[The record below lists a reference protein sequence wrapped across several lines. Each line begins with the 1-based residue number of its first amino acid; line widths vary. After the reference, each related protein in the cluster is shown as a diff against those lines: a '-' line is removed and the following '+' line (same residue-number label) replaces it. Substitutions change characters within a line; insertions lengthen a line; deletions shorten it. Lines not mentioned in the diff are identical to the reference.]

1 MTMRAVIC
9 REFAPRADLI
19 VDDVPA
25 PIPGVDEVLID
36 VAACG
41 INFFDGLMV
50 EGNYQTKPDR
60 PFSPGS
66 EVAGIVRAVGSNV
79 TAVTRGTRVLA
90 FTGTG
95 GYAEQAVAQARSVH
109 PIPDDMRFEQAAGFV
124 ITYATSHHAL
134 KDRAALRAGET
145 VLVLGAAGGVGLT
158 AIEIAKQMGA
168 KVIAAASTDEK
179 LDLCRSHGA
188 DETINYT
195 NDDLRTRLK
204 EICGKTGVDVVY
216 DPVGG
221 GMAEA
226 AIRSLAINGRYLV
239 IGFASGD
246 IPKIPLNLL
255 LLKQSSL
262 IGVFWGAFARANP
275 DMNAANM
282 AELFDWF
289 QAGHLNPH
297 IGGEYPMERY
307 AEALDAVMERRAQGK
322 VVLTMQSAEMKKRT
336 PE

>member
-1 MTMRAVIC
+1 MRAVIC
-9 REFAPRADLI
+9 REFAPRAELTL
-19 VDDVPA
+19 DDVPA
-25 PIPGVDEVLID
+25 PTPGADDVLID

-66 EVAGIVRAVGSNV
+66 EVAGIVRAVGSDV
-79 TAVTRGTRVLA
+79 TTVTPGDRVLA

-95 GYAEQAVAQARSVH
+95 GYAEQAVAPARSVH
-109 PIPDDMRFEQAAGFV
+109 PIPDSMRFEQAAGFV

-134 KDRAALRAGET
+134 NDRAALQAGET

-168 KVIAAASTDEK
+168 RVIAAASTDEK
-179 LDLCRSHGA
+179 LDLCRTHGA

-275 DMNAANM
+275 DLNAANM

-297 IGGEYPMERY
+297 IGGEYPMDRY

-322 VVLTMQSAEMKKRT
+322 VVLTMPGAELNKRT

>member
-1 MTMRAVIC
+1 MRAVLC
-9 REFAPRADLI
+9 HEFAPRAEL
-19 VDDVPA
+19 VVESVPS
-25 PIPGVDEVLID
+25 PEPGTDEVLID

-66 EVAGIVRAVGSNV
+66 EVSGVVRAVGQNV
-79 TAVTRGTRVLA
+79 KTVTPGTRVLA

-95 GYAEQAVAQARSVH
+95 GYAEQAIAPARSVH
-109 PIPDDMRFEQAAGFV
+109 PIPDTMGFEQAAGFV

-134 KDRAALRAGET
+134 KDRAAVQAGET

-158 AIEIAKQMGA
+158 AIEIAKRMGA

-179 LDLCRSHGA
+179 LALCRTHGA
-188 DETINYT
+188 DELINYT
-195 NDDLRTRLK
+195 TDDLRTRLK
-204 EICGKTGVDVVY
+204 EICGKAGVNVVY

-221 GMAEA
+221 PMAEG

-289 QAGHLNPH
+289 EAGHLNPH
-297 IGGEYPMERY
+297 IGGAYPMERY

-322 VVLTMQSAEMKKRT
+322 VVLTMPRAEMNKRT
-336 PE
+336 LE